1 MRKLLL
7 LILLAI
13 MPAVSFTA
21 HGADGIPKDSLMAVV
36 NEYRLYDGFDVVKLN
51 SLGTKAL
58 KTAIRIAAMGEED
71 EDIRQLL
78 KVITGIKKIAVVD
91 YEDCSQGIRDGFNRK
106 IGKILQDQE
115 ILMQVKDGSDSMTIY
130 GVVSDDAGTVK
141 DFVLFSPDSCAL
153 ICLFGSISID
163 TVMNLVEEA

>member
-13 MPAVSFTA
+13 MPVATYTA
-21 HGADGIPKDSLMAVV
+21 SGANGIPSDKLMTVV
-36 NEYRLYDGFDVVKLN
+36 NEYRLYDGFEVVKLN
-51 SLGTKAL
+51 SLATKAL
-58 KTAIRIAAMGEED
+58 KTAIRIAALGEED
-71 EDIRQLL
+71 KDIRELL

-91 YEDCSQGIRDGFNRK
+91 YEDCSEGIRDSFNRK
-106 IGKILQDQE
+106 VGKILQNQD

-141 DFVLFSPDSCAL
+141 DFVLFSPDNCAL

-163 TVMNLVEEA
+163 TVMRMVEEA